1 MPPTT
6 KRQLSAGLLADLK
19 KANAK
24 ILDAKTMKP
33 VSLSA
38 LRGMSKGAGGTAA
51 GIEFSAWIKI

>member
-6 KRQLSAGLLADLK
+6 KRMLSAGLLADLK

-24 ILDAKTMKP
+24 ILDARTMKP
-33 VSLSA
+33 VSLAA
-38 LRGMSKGAGGTAA
+38 LKGMGKGGGAA